1 MKPNEPLVEL
11 RDIQVRRSGHLILDV
26 PKLEIFPGELLGII
40 GPNGAGKSTLAMV
53 LALLERPSAGSIA
66 FHGNTVDWHGD
77 LLSLRRRT
85 AMMLQEPLLFDTT
98 VFDNVATGLRFRGS
112 PKTEIR
118 ERVET
123 WLERIGIAHLARR
136 PARTLSGGEAQRTSL
151 ARALVLEPELLI
163 LDEPFRAVDPPTRE
177 ELLVDAL
184 PHLRAGLT
192 TVLISHDHDEAFSV
206 TDRLGVMM
214 AGRIGQLN
222 EPRAVLER
230 PASVEIARFI
240 RGERRR
246 AGLMHPPTEQEVVS
260 AR

>member
-1 MKPNEPLVEL
+1 MKPSESLVEL
-11 RDIQVRRSGHLILDV
+11 RDIQVRRSGRLILDV
-26 PKLEIFPGELLGII
+26 PKLEIRRGELLGLI
-40 GPNGAGKSTLAMV
+40 GPNGAGKTTLAMV

-77 LLSLRRRT
+77 LLSLRRHT

-98 VFDNVATGLRFRGS
+98 VFENVATGLRFRGAAS
-112 PKTEIR
+112 TEIR

-123 WLERIGIAHLARR
+123 WLQRIGITHLARR

-206 TDRLGVMM
+206 TDRLAVMID
-214 AGRIGQLN
+214 GRMGQLD
-222 EPRAVLER
+222 EPRAMLER
-230 PASVEIARFI
+230 PASAEIARFI
-240 RGERRR
+240 RGQRRR
-246 AGLMHPPTEQEVVS
+246 AGLIHLPVEQAVVS
-260 AR
+260 TR